1 MLRRTDK
8 FLLLDID
15 EKVLDFWDKHDV
27 FARSLTKNKG
37 KKFIFYEGPPTA
49 NGKPGIHHILSRSF
63 KDVILRYKTMRGY
76 VVPRKGGW
84 DVHGLPVEL
93 EVEKQLGFSSKKEI
107 EKFGIAEFNQKCK
120 ESVWKYKDEWEKIT
134 RRMGFWLDLKNPY
147 IPYQNSY
154 IETLWWIL
162 KSIGEKKLLYQGHKI
177 VPWCARCGTGLSS
190 HELALGYREVEEN
203 SVYIKFHLLPNQKFG
218 KSGKYKTKENAY
230 ILSWTT
236 TPWTLPGNVALAVGK
251 NITYVGV
258 RIDGE
263 KDLFILG
270 EDTVDKV
277 LAGHAIEKVHT
288 LTGSD
293 LIGLEY
299 KPLFNV
305 STIKKIDKK
314 EKAYKVYSADF
325 VTTTDGTGV
334 VHTAVMYGED
344 DYVLGK
350 QIGLPEYHTV
360 NEQGKFVE
368 GIEELSGLSAKD
380 TKTDDKIFE
389 LLKKKKFFLR
399 TEKYKHEYPFC
410 WRCDSPLLYYARSS
424 WFIAMSKLRD
434 VLIAEN
440 KKINWVPGHLRD
452 GRFGEWIRE
461 AKDWAISRE
470 RYWGT
475 PLPVWKCS
483 SCGSEKIVGSIDEFK
498 EALGGGTNRYVFM
511 RHGQAENNTKHL
523 LNCWPEP
530 VKLSLTLQG
539 RTQVEKTART
549 LRKEK
554 IDMIFASDITRTK
567 QTAEIVKEVIGFK
580 DKIMFD
586 ARLREFD
593 FGDFNGKKYELYQPY
608 YSSRLE
614 KFTKRTPNGENHTDL
629 RRRLFEFLVE
639 IEKKYKNK
647 TILVV
652 THDGPVYM
660 LHSIINGWSTEDQ
673 LIEKEKRGYDYI
685 KNGGIERGIMK
696 NVPRDTTGSFDLHR
710 PFIDEFQFICKKCKG
725 IMKRVP
731 EVVDV
736 WFDSGAMPFA
746 QSHYPFEGKNKLAYP
761 ADYISEGI
769 DQTRGWFYTL
779 LAVGVLTGKG
789 TPFKNVISSGLILDK
804 NGQKM
809 SKSKGNIVNPWD
821 IIKKHGIDVAR
832 WYFYTTNPPGES
844 KRFDEMELGKIS
856 RQLFLLLY
864 NSFVFFDLYGAK
876 IKNKT
881 LPTSLPLLD
890 RWILGR
896 LTETIEKVTK
906 GFETYDI
913 GSAGK
918 AIELLVDDLSRWYI
932 RRSRKRFQ
940 KPENKKDYETATRV
954 LGFVLTEISKLMA
967 PFTPFFAE
975 ALYQSLIGKK
985 LSVHLDEWPTAN
997 KKFIDKDMFTRM
1009 NEVRTIA
1016 SLALAKRA
1024 ELGIKVRQPLAS
1036 ITLPAKTS
1044 VLKGEHTYLDIL
1056 KDEINVKNV
1065 IFSSQTKEQMTLDTV
1080 ITHELKEEGWLRELT
1095 RAIQDLR
1102 QDAKLQPK
1110 DIIELYIE
1118 TSEELNFVVTK
1129 WNNELKKS
1137 VNAKNILFSKP
1148 KVFHAEIE
1156 TKIDEW
1162 PIKFAIKKNK

>member
-1 MLRRTDK
+1 
-8 FLLLDID
+8 
-15 EKVLDFWDKHDV
+15 
-27 FARSLTKNKG
+27 
-37 KKFIFYEGPPTA
+37 
-49 NGKPGIHHILSRSF
+49 
-63 KDVILRYKTMRGY
+63 
-76 VVPRKGGW
+76 
-84 DVHGLPVEL
+84 
-93 EVEKQLGFSSKKEI
+93 
-107 EKFGIAEFNQKCK
+107 
-120 ESVWKYKDEWEKIT
+120 
-134 RRMGFWLDLKNPY
+134 
-147 IPYQNSY
+147 
-154 IETLWWIL
+154 
-162 KSIGEKKLLYQGHKI
+162 
-177 VPWCARCGTGLSS
+177 
-190 HELALGYREVEEN
+190 
-203 SVYIKFHLLPNQKFG
+203 
-218 KSGKYKTKENAY
+218 
-230 ILSWTT
+230 
-236 TPWTLPGNVALAVGK
+236 
-251 NITYVGV
+251 
-258 RIDGE
+258 
-263 KDLFILG
+263 
-270 EDTVDKV
+270 
-277 LAGHAIEKVHT
+277 
-288 LTGSD
+288 
-293 LIGLEY
+293 
-299 KPLFNV
+299 
-305 STIKKIDKK
+305 
-314 EKAYKVYSADF
+314 
-325 VTTTDGTGV
+325 
-334 VHTAVMYGED
+334 
-344 DYVLGK
+344 
-350 QIGLPEYHTV
+350 
-360 NEQGKFVE
+360 
-368 GIEELSGLSAKD
+368 
-380 TKTDDKIFE
+380 
-389 LLKKKKFFLR
+389 
-399 TEKYKHEYPFC
+399 
-410 WRCDSPLLYYARSS
+410 
-424 WFIAMSKLRD
+424 
-434 VLIAEN
+434 
-440 KKINWVPGHLRD
+440 
-452 GRFGEWIRE
+452 
-461 AKDWAISRE
+461 
-470 RYWGT
+470 
-475 PLPVWKCS
+475 
-483 SCGSEKIVGSIDEFK
+483 
-498 EALGGGTNRYVFM
+498 
-511 RHGQAENNTKHL
+511 
-523 LNCWPEP
+523 
-530 VKLSLTLQG
+530 
-539 RTQVEKTART
+539 
-549 LRKEK
+549 
-554 IDMIFASDITRTK
+554 
-567 QTAEIVKEVIGFK
+567 
-580 DKIMFD
+580 
-586 ARLREFD
+586 
-593 FGDFNGKKYELYQPY
+593 
-608 YSSRLE
+608 
-614 KFTKRTPNGENHTDL
+614 
-629 RRRLFEFLVE
+629 
-639 IEKKYKNK
+639 
-647 TILVV
+647 
-652 THDGPVYM
+652 
-660 LHSIINGWSTEDQ
+660 
-673 LIEKEKRGYDYI
+673 
-685 KNGGIERGIMK
+685 
-696 NVPRDTTGSFDLHR
+696 
-710 PFIDEFQFICKKCKG
+710 
-725 IMKRVP
+725 MKRVP